1 MNRDTS
7 FIWKGFVCLVTVD
20 SISSTKKERVGL
32 MGMTMS
38 EKILARVSGQSK
50 VSAGDIVWVKVD
62 IAMMHDLL
70 GPWLVDGGFRRLGGQ
85 LFDKDKV
92 VVVSDHC
99 TPPATVQQA
108 DILKFTRDWARNQ
121 DLTHYY
127 EFEGPCHQVIVEHGH
142 VRPGRLIL
150 GTDSHTCMA
159 GGLGAFAT
167 GIGSTEMIG
176 VLLTGET
183 WLKVPETIKV
193 VWNGKIPH
201 GVYAKDVILETIKD
215 IGHAGATYQTIEFSG
230 EAIKDLS
237 IDERLVLSNMAV
249 EAGAKTGLIE
259 PDEKV
264 VNYLRSK
271 GVDEELDIIRSD
283 ENASFSRVLYK
294 DASILEPQ
302 VACPHEVDNVHPVSL
317 VEGKPVDQVYLGSC
331 TNGRISD
338 LRIAAQILKGKKISR
353 NIRCLVVPAS
363 QQIWM
368 QANKEGILD
377 ILTEAGCIVNM
388 PSCGACGGFTSGVIG
403 AGEVVMSSSNRNFRG
418 RMGSPK
424 GEVYLGSPATV
435 AATAIE
441 GKITDPR
448 KYISMEVR

>member
-1 MNRDTS
+1 
-7 FIWKGFVCLVTVD
+7 
-20 SISSTKKERVGL
+20 

-38 EKILARVSGQSK
+38 EKILAKASGEST

-62 IAMMHDLL
+62 IALMHDLL
-70 GPWLVDGGFRRLGGQ
+70 GPWLVDGGFRRLGGN

-108 DILKFTRDWARNQ
+108 DILKFTRDWARNH
-121 DLTHYY
+121 DLPYYY

-183 WLKVPETIKV
+183 WMKVPETIKV
-193 VWNGKIPH
+193 VWEGKLQK
-201 GVYAKDVILETIKD
+201 GVYAKDIVLKTIKEL
-215 IGHAGATYQTIEFSG
+215 GHAGATYQTIEFSG
-230 EAIKDLS
+230 NAIKELS
-237 IDERLVLSNMAV
+237 MDERLVLSNMAV
-249 EAGAKTGLIE
+249 EAGAKAGLIE
-259 PDEKV
+259 PDETV
-264 VNYLRSK
+264 VEYLRSK
-271 GVDEELDIIRSD
+271 GVTDEIELFASD
-283 ENASFSRVLYK
+283 EDAVYSRILHF
-294 DASILEPQ
+294 DASELEPQ
-302 VACPHEVDNVHPVSL
+302 VACPHEVDNVHPVSAIEEK
-317 VEGKPVDQVYLGSC
+317 VVDQVYLGSC
-331 TNGRISD
+331 TNGRITD
-338 LRIAAQILKGKKISR
+338 LRIAADILKGKKIAKHV
-353 NIRCLVVPAS
+353 RCLVVPAS
-363 QQIWM
+363 QHVWM
-368 QANKEGILD
+368 QANKEGLLTILA
-377 ILTEAGCIVNM
+377 EAGCIVNM

-424 GEVYLGSPATV
+424 GEVYLGSPATI

-441 GKITDPR
+441 GKIADPR
-448 KYISMEVR
+448 KYLTKEVTL

>member
-1 MNRDTS
+1 
-7 FIWKGFVCLVTVD
+7 
-20 SISSTKKERVGL
+20 

-38 EKILARVSGQSK
+38 EKILAK
-50 VSAGDIVWVKVD
+50 AAGRSEVKAGEIVWVKAD

-70 GPWLVDGGFRRLGGQ
+70 GPWLIDGGFRRLGGQ
-85 LFDKDKV
+85 LFDKEKV

-108 DILKFTRDWARNQ
+108 DILKFTRDWAREQ
-121 DLTHYY
+121 DLPYYY

-183 WLKVPETIKV
+183 WMKVPETIKV
-193 VWNGKIPH
+193 VWDGELPH
-201 GVYAKDVILETIKD
+201 GVYAKDIVLKTIKD
-215 IGHAGATYQTIEFSG
+215 IGHAGATYQTLEFSG
-230 EAIKDLS
+230 SAIRGLS
-237 IDERLVLSNMAV
+237 MDERLVLSNMAV

-264 VNYLRSK
+264 IEFLRSK
-271 GVDEELDIIRSD
+271 GATDEIEDLFSD
-283 ENASFSRVLYK
+283 EDASYSRILHYNASE
-294 DASILEPQ
+294 LEPQ
-302 VACPHEVDNVHPVSL
+302 IACPHEIDNVHPVSA
-317 VEGKPVDQVYLGSC
+317 VEGKSVDQVYLGSC
-331 TNGRISD
+331 TNGRLSD
-338 LRIAAQILKGKKISR
+338 LRIAAEILKGKKIAKH
-353 NIRCLVVPAS
+353 IRCLVVPAS
-363 QQIWM
+363 QHIWM
-368 QANKEGILD
+368 EANKEGILN

-418 RMGSPK
+418 RMGSPD

-441 GKITDPR
+441 GKIADPR
-448 KYISMEVR
+448 KYLLQGVR

>member
-1 MNRDTS
+1 
-7 FIWKGFVCLVTVD
+7 
-20 SISSTKKERVGL
+20 

-38 EKILARVSGQSK
+38 EKILAKAARQSEVK
-50 VSAGDIVWVKVD
+50 AGEIVWVKAD

-70 GPWLVDGGFRRLGGQ
+70 GPWLIDGGFRRLGGR
-85 LFDKDKV
+85 LFDKEKV

-121 DLTHYY
+121 DLPYYY

-183 WLKVPETIKV
+183 WMKVPETIKV
-193 VWNGKIPH
+193 VWDGELPH
-201 GVYAKDVILETIKD
+201 GVYAKDIVLKTIKD
-215 IGHAGATYQTIEFSG
+215 IGHAGATYQTLEFSG
-230 EAIKDLS
+230 SAIRGLS
-237 IDERLVLSNMAV
+237 MDERLVLSNMAV

-264 VNYLRSK
+264 IKFLRSK
-271 GVDEELDIIRSD
+271 GVTDEIDDLFSD
-283 ENASFSRVLYK
+283 KDAVYTRTLHYNAS
-294 DASILEPQ
+294 DLEPQ
-302 VACPHEVDNVHPVSL
+302 VACPHEIDNVHPVNA
-317 VEGKPVDQVYLGSC
+317 VEGKTVDQVYLGSC
-331 TNGRISD
+331 TNGRLSD
-338 LRIAAQILKGKKISR
+338 LRIAADILKGKKIA
-353 NIRCLVVPAS
+353 NHIRCLVVPAS
-363 QQIWM
+363 QHIWM
-368 QANKEGILD
+368 EANKEGILD

-418 RMGSPK
+418 RMGSPD

-441 GKITDPR
+441 GKIADPR
-448 KYISMEVR
+448 KYLLQGVR

>member
-1 MNRDTS
+1 
-7 FIWKGFVCLVTVD
+7 
-20 SISSTKKERVGL
+20 

-38 EKILARVSGQSK
+38 EKILAKASGQSSVK
-50 VSAGDIVWVKVD
+50 AGEIVWVNVD
-62 IAMMHDLL
+62 IALMHDLL
-70 GPWLVDGGFRRLGGQ
+70 GPWLVDGGFRRLGGK
-85 LFDKDKV
+85 LFDQDKV

-108 DILKFTRDWARNQ
+108 DILKFTRDWARNH
-121 DLTHYY
+121 DLPYYY

-159 GGLGAFAT
+159 GALGAFAT

-193 VWNGKIPH
+193 VWDGKLKE
-201 GVYAKDVILETIKD
+201 GVYAKDIVLKTIKEL
-215 IGHAGATYQTIEFSG
+215 GHAGATYQTIEFSG
-230 EAIKDLS
+230 SAIKELS
-237 IDERLVLSNMAV
+237 LDERLVLSNMAI

-259 PDEKV
+259 PDETV
-264 VNYLRSK
+264 VEYLRSK
-271 GVDEELDIIRSD
+271 GVEDEIELFASD
-283 ENASFSRVLYK
+283 EDAVYSRVLQF
-294 DASILEPQ
+294 DASELEPQ
-302 VACPHEVDNVHPVSL
+302 VACPHEVDNVHPVSA
-317 VEGKPVDQVYLGSC
+317 VEGKAVDQVYLGSC

-338 LRIAAQILKGKKISR
+338 LRIAAEILKGRKIAK
-353 NIRCLVVPAS
+353 NVRCLVVPAS
-363 QQIWM
+363 QHVWM
-368 QANKEGILD
+368 QANKEGILTT
-377 ILTEAGCIVNM
+377 LTEAGCIVNM

-418 RMGSPK
+418 RMGSSD

-441 GKITDPR
+441 GKIADPR
-448 KYISMEVR
+448 KYLSREVMI

>member
-1 MNRDTS
+1 MKNQNYALRIIIYLEGD
-7 FIWKGFVCLVTVD
+7 CLY
-20 SISSTKKERVGL
+20 

-38 EKILARVSGQSK
+38 EKILAKASGRQDVK
-50 VSAGDIVWVKVD
+50 AGDIVWVKVD
-62 IAMMHDLL
+62 IALMHDLL
-70 GPWLVDGGFRRLGGQ
+70 GPWLVDGPFKRLGGK
-85 LFDKDKV
+85 LFDKEKV

-108 DILKFTRDWARNQ
+108 DILKFTRDWARKQ
-121 DLTHYY
+121 GLSYYY

-142 VRPGRLIL
+142 VLPGRLIL

-167 GIGSTEMIG
+167 GIGSTEMVG

-183 WLKVPETIKV
+183 WLKVPQTIKV
-193 VWNGKIPH
+193 VWDGKIPH
-201 GVYAKDVILETIKD
+201 GVFSKDLVLKTIKD
-215 IGHAGATYQTIEFSG
+215 LGHAGATYQALEFSG
-230 EAIKDLS
+230 SAIKDLS

-264 VNYLRSK
+264 FDYLHSK
-271 GVDEELDIIRSD
+271 GVTEEIEMFSSD
-283 ENASFSRVLYK
+283 EDASFFRIMNYNASE
-294 DASILEPQ
+294 LEPQ
-302 VACPHEVDNVHPVSL
+302 VACPHEVDNVHPIRK
-317 VEGKPVDQVYLGSC
+317 VEGKAVDQVYLGSC
-331 TNGRISD
+331 TNGRLSD
-338 LRIAAQILKGKKISR
+338 LRIAAQILKGRKVSK

-363 QQIWM
+363 QHIWM
-368 QANKEGILD
+368 QANREGILD
-377 ILTEAGCIVNM
+377 VLTEAGCIVNM

-403 AGEVVMSSSNRNFRG
+403 ADEVVMSSSNRNFRG

-424 GEVYLGSPATV
+424 GEIYLGSPATV

-441 GKITDPR
+441 GKIADPR
-448 KYISMEVR
+448 KYLLKE

>member
-1 MNRDTS
+1 
-7 FIWKGFVCLVTVD
+7 
-20 SISSTKKERVGL
+20 
-32 MGMTMS
+32 MS
-38 EKILARVSGQSK
+38 EKILAKASGQPDLK
-50 VSAGDIVWVKVD
+50 AGDIAWVKVD

-70 GPWLVDGGFRRLGGQ
+70 GPWLVDGAFNRLGGQ
-85 LFDKDKV
+85 LFDKEKV

-108 DILKFTRDWARNQ
+108 DILKFTRDWARKQ
-121 DLTHYY
+121 DLSYYY
-127 EFEGPCHQVIVEHGH
+127 EFEGPCHQVIAERGH
-142 VRPGRLIL
+142 IRPGRLIL

-167 GIGSTEMIG
+167 GIGSTEMVG

-193 VWNGKIPH
+193 VWDGKIQH
-201 GVYAKDVILETIKD
+201 GVFSKDLVLKTIKD
-215 IGHAGATYQTIEFSG
+215 LGHAGATYQSLEFSG
-230 EAIKDLS
+230 SSIKDLS
-237 IDERLVLSNMAV
+237 IDERFVLSNMAV

-264 VNYLRSK
+264 VEFLRSK
-271 GVDEELDIIRSD
+271 GVTDEVDMISSDSDASYIRTLHY
-283 ENASFSRVLYK
+283 NASE
-294 DASILEPQ
+294 LEPQ
-302 VACPHEVDNVHPVSL
+302 VACPHEVDNVHPVSA
-317 VEGKPVDQVYLGSC
+317 VEGKAVDQVYLGSC
-331 TNGRISD
+331 TNGRLSD
-338 LRIAAQILKGKKISR
+338 LRIAAQILKGKKISK

-363 QQIWM
+363 QHIWM
-368 QANKEGILD
+368 QANREGILD
-377 ILTEAGCIVNM
+377 ILTEAGCIINM

-418 RMGSPK
+418 RMGSTN

-441 GKITDPR
+441 GKIADPR
-448 KYISMEVR
+448 KYLLQGVR

>member
-1 MNRDTS
+1 
-7 FIWKGFVCLVTVD
+7 
-20 SISSTKKERVGL
+20 

-38 EKILARVSGQSK
+38 EKILAKASGQPDLK
-50 VSAGDIVWVKVD
+50 AGNIAWVKVD

-70 GPWLVDGGFRRLGGQ
+70 GPWLVDGAFNRLGGK
-85 LFDKDKV
+85 LFDKQKV

-108 DILKFTRDWARNQ
+108 DILKFTRDWARKQ
-121 DLTHYY
+121 ELSYYY
-127 EFEGPCHQVIVEHGH
+127 EFEGPCHQVIAERGH

-167 GIGSTEMIG
+167 GIGSTEMVG

-193 VWNGKIPH
+193 VWEGKIPH
-201 GVYAKDVILETIKD
+201 GVFSKDLVLKTIKD
-215 IGHAGATYQTIEFSG
+215 LGHAGATYQSLEFSG
-230 EAIKDLS
+230 SAIKDLS
-237 IDERLVLSNMAV
+237 IDERFVLSNMAV

-264 VNYLRSK
+264 VEFLRSK
-271 GVDEELDIIRSD
+271 GVTDEIDMISSDSDASYIRTLHY
-283 ENASFSRVLYK
+283 NASE
-294 DASILEPQ
+294 LEPQ
-302 VACPHEVDNVHPVSL
+302 VACPHEVDNVHPVSA
-317 VEGKPVDQVYLGSC
+317 VEGKEVDQVYLGSC
-331 TNGRISD
+331 TNGRLSD
-338 LRIAAQILKGKKISR
+338 LRIAAQILKGKKISK

-363 QQIWM
+363 QHIWM

-377 ILTEAGCIVNM
+377 ILTEAGCIINM

-418 RMGSPK
+418 RMGSPN

-441 GKITDPR
+441 GKIADPR
-448 KYISMEVR
+448 KYLLQGVR

>member
-1 MNRDTS
+1 
-7 FIWKGFVCLVTVD
+7 
-20 SISSTKKERVGL
+20 

-38 EKILARVSGQSK
+38 EKILARASGQPDVK
-50 VSAGDIVWVKVD
+50 AGEIVWVKVD

-70 GPWLVDGGFRRLGGQ
+70 GPWLVDGGFRRLGGK

-108 DILKFTRDWARNQ
+108 DILKFTRDWARQ
-121 DLTHYY
+121 KELPYYY
-127 EFEGPCHQVIVEHGH
+127 EYEGPCHQVIVEHGH

-193 VWNGKIPH
+193 VWDGKLPQ
-201 GVYAKDVILETIKD
+201 GVYSKDLVLKTIKE

-230 EAIKDLS
+230 SAIRGLS
-237 IDERLVLSNMAV
+237 MDERLVLSNMAV
-249 EAGAKTGLIE
+249 EAGAKTGLIQ
-259 PDEKV
+259 PDETV
-264 VNYLRSK
+264 ADFLRSK
-271 GVDEELDIIRSD
+271 GVLEELDMIKSD
-283 ENASFSRVLYK
+283 DDASFIKTLHFNAS
-294 DASILEPQ
+294 DLEPQ
-302 VACPHEVDNVHPVSL
+302 VACPHEVDNVHPVSA
-317 VEGKPVDQVYLGSC
+317 VEGKAVDQVYLGSC
-331 TNGRISD
+331 TNGRLED
-338 LRIAAQILKGKKISR
+338 LRIAAQILKGKKVSK

-363 QQIWM
+363 QHIWM

-377 ILTEAGCIVNM
+377 ILTEAGCFVNM

-418 RMGSPK
+418 RMGSPR
-424 GEVYLGSPATV
+424 GEVFLGSPATV

-441 GKITDPR
+441 GIITDPR
-448 KYISMEVR
+448 KYFPKEVRV

>member
-1 MNRDTS
+1 
-7 FIWKGFVCLVTVD
+7 
-20 SISSTKKERVGL
+20 

-38 EKILARVSGQSK
+38 EKILARASGQPEVK
-50 VSAGDIVWVKVD
+50 AGDIVWVKVD

-70 GPWLVDGGFRRLGGQ
+70 GPWLVDGGFRRLGGE
-85 LFDKDKV
+85 LFDKEKV

-108 DILKFTRDWARNQ
+108 DILKFTRDWSRQ
-121 DLTHYY
+121 QRLPYYY

-193 VWNGKIPH
+193 VWDGILPQ
-201 GVYAKDVILETIKD
+201 GVYSKDLVLKTIKD

-230 EAIKDLS
+230 RAIRGLS
-237 IDERLVLSNMAV
+237 MDERLVLSNMAV
-249 EAGAKTGLIE
+249 EAGAKTGLIQ
-259 PDEKV
+259 PDETV
-264 VNYLRSK
+264 AEFLRSK
-271 GVDEELDIIRSD
+271 GVLEELDMIKSD
-283 ENASFSRVLYK
+283 DNASFIKTIHYN
-294 DASILEPQ
+294 ASELEPQ
-302 VACPHEVDNVHPVSL
+302 VACPHEVDNVHPVSA
-317 VEGKPVDQVYLGSC
+317 VEGKAVDQVYLGSC
-331 TNGRISD
+331 TNGRLED
-338 LRIAAQILKGKKISR
+338 LRIAAQILKGKKISK

-363 QQIWM
+363 QHIWM

-377 ILTEAGCIVNM
+377 ILTEAGCFVNM

-418 RMGSPK
+418 RMGSSK

-441 GKITDPR
+441 GKIADPR
-448 KYISMEVR
+448 KYLPKEVRV

>member
-1 MNRDTS
+1 
-7 FIWKGFVCLVTVD
+7 
-20 SISSTKKERVGL
+20 

-38 EKILARVSGQSK
+38 EKILARASGQPDVK
-50 VSAGDIVWVKVD
+50 AGEIVWVKVD

-70 GPWLVDGGFRRLGGQ
+70 GPWLVDGGFRRLGGK

-108 DILKFTRDWARNQ
+108 DILKFTRDWARQ
-121 DLTHYY
+121 KELPYYY
-127 EFEGPCHQVIVEHGH
+127 EYEGPCHQVIVEHGH

-193 VWNGKIPH
+193 VWDGKLPQ
-201 GVYAKDVILETIKD
+201 GVYSKDLVLKTIKE

-230 EAIKDLS
+230 SAIRGLS
-237 IDERLVLSNMAV
+237 MDERLVLSNMAV
-249 EAGAKTGLIE
+249 EAGAKTGLIQ
-259 PDEKV
+259 PDETV
-264 VNYLRSK
+264 ADFLRSK
-271 GVDEELDIIRSD
+271 GVLEELDMIKSD
-283 ENASFSRVLYK
+283 DDASFIKTLHFNAS
-294 DASILEPQ
+294 DLEPQ
-302 VACPHEVDNVHPVSL
+302 VACPHEVDNVHPVSA
-317 VEGKPVDQVYLGSC
+317 VEGKAVDQVYLGSC
-331 TNGRISD
+331 TNGRLED
-338 LRIAAQILKGKKISR
+338 LRIAAQILKGKKVSK

-363 QQIWM
+363 QHIWM

-377 ILTEAGCIVNM
+377 ILTEAGCFVNM

-418 RMGSPK
+418 RMGSPR
-424 GEVYLGSPATV
+424 GEVFLGSPATV

-441 GKITDPR
+441 GIITDPR
-448 KYISMEVR
+448 KYLPKEVRV

>member
-1 MNRDTS
+1 
-7 FIWKGFVCLVTVD
+7 
-20 SISSTKKERVGL
+20 

-121 DLTHYY
+121 DLTYYY

-193 VWNGKIPH
+193 VWDGKIPH
-201 GVYAKDVILETIKD
+201 GVYAKDLILETIKD
-215 IGHAGATYQTIEFSG
+215 IGHAGATYQSIEFSG

-264 VNYLRSK
+264 ANYLRSK
-271 GVDEELDIIRSD
+271 GVDEELDLIRSD
-283 ENASFSRVLYK
+283 ENASFSRILYK

-302 VACPHEVDNVHPVSL
+302 VACPHEVDNVHSVSL

-331 TNGRISD
+331 TNGRITD
-338 LRIAAQILKGKKISR
+338 LRIAAEILKGKKISK

-448 KYISMEVR
+448 KYLSMEVR

>member
-1 MNRDTS
+1 M
-7 FIWKGFVCLVTVD
+7 
-20 SISSTKKERVGL
+20 

-38 EKILARVSGQSK
+38 EKILAEASGQSSVK
-50 VSAGDIVWVKVD
+50 AGDIVWVKVD
-62 IAMMHDLL
+62 IALMHDLL
-70 GPWLVDGGFRRLGGQ
+70 GPWLVDKGFQRLGGQ

-108 DILKFTRDWARNQ
+108 DILKFTRDWARNHN
-121 DLTHYY
+121 LPYYY

-183 WLKVPETIKV
+183 WMKVPETIKV
-193 VWNGKIPH
+193 VWDGELSE
-201 GVYAKDVILETIKD
+201 GVYAKDIVLKTIKEL
-215 IGHAGATYQTIEFSG
+215 GHAGATYQTIEFSG
-230 EAIKDLS
+230 SAIKKLS
-237 IDERLVLSNMAV
+237 MDERLVLSNMAV

-259 PDEKV
+259 PDETV
-264 VNYLRSK
+264 LEYLHMK
-271 GVDEELDIIRSD
+271 GVTDEIEMITSD
-283 ENASFSRVLYK
+283 EDAVYSRIIHFNASN
-294 DASILEPQ
+294 LEPQ
-302 VACPHEVDNVHPVSL
+302 VACPHEVDNVHPVTD
-317 VEGKPVDQVYLGSC
+317 VKEKTVDQVYLGSC
-331 TNGRISD
+331 TNGRLND
-338 LRIAAQILKGKKISR
+338 LRIAAEILKGKKIAKHV
-353 NIRCLVVPAS
+353 RCLVVPAS
-363 QQIWM
+363 QHVWM

-418 RMGSPK
+418 RMGSPN

-441 GKITDPR
+441 GKIADPR
-448 KYISMEVR
+448 KYMTKEVML

>member
-1 MNRDTS
+1 
-7 FIWKGFVCLVTVD
+7 
-20 SISSTKKERVGL
+20 

-70 GPWLVDGGFRRLGGQ
+70 GPWLVDAGFRRLGGQ

-121 DLTHYY
+121 DLTYYY

-193 VWNGKIPH
+193 VWEGKIPH
-201 GVYAKDVILETIKD
+201 GVYAKDLILETIKD
-215 IGHAGATYQTIEFSG
+215 IGHAGATYQSIEFSG

-264 VNYLRSK
+264 ANYLRSK
-271 GVDEELDIIRSD
+271 GVDEELDLIRSD

-302 VACPHEVDNVHPVSL
+302 VACPHEVDNVHSVSL

-338 LRIAAQILKGKKISR
+338 LRIAAEILKGKKISK

-363 QQIWM
+363 QQIWL

-448 KYISMEVR
+448 KYLSMEVR

>member
-1 MNRDTS
+1 
-7 FIWKGFVCLVTVD
+7 
-20 SISSTKKERVGL
+20 

-38 EKILARVSGQSK
+38 EKILAKASGQSEVK
-50 VSAGDIVWVKVD
+50 AGEIVSVKVD

-70 GPWLVDGGFRRLGGQ
+70 GPWMVDSGFRRLGGK
-85 LFDKDKV
+85 LFDKEKV

-108 DILKFTRDWARNQ
+108 DILKFTRDWARAQ
-121 DLTHYY
+121 ELSYYY
-127 EFEGPCHQVIVEHGH
+127 EFEGPCHQVILEHGH

-193 VWNGKIPH
+193 VWDGKIPQ
-201 GVYAKDVILETIKD
+201 GVYSKDLMLKTIKD
-215 IGHAGATYQTIEFSG
+215 IGHAGATYQALEFSG
-230 EAIKDLS
+230 SAIGDLS
-237 IDERLVLSNMAV
+237 MDERLVLSNMAV

-259 PDEKV
+259 PDKKV
-264 VNYLRSK
+264 IEFLQSK
-271 GVDEELDIIRSD
+271 GVTEPIEMTFSDIDASYIRTLHY
-283 ENASFSRVLYK
+283 NAS
-294 DASILEPQ
+294 DLEPQ
-302 VACPHEVDNVHPVSL
+302 VACPHEVDNVHPVTT
-317 VEGKPVDQVYLGSC
+317 VEGKAVDQVYLGSC
-331 TNGRISD
+331 TNGRLND
-338 LRIAAQILKGKKISR
+338 LRIAAEILKGKKISK

-363 QQIWM
+363 QQIWT
-368 QANKEGILD
+368 QANKEGILE
-377 ILTEAGCIVNM
+377 ILTDAGCIINM

-418 RMGSPK
+418 RMGSPS

-441 GKITDPR
+441 GKIADPR
-448 KYISMEVR
+448 KYILKEVM

>member
-1 MNRDTS
+1 
-7 FIWKGFVCLVTVD
+7 
-20 SISSTKKERVGL
+20 

-38 EKILARVSGQSK
+38 EKILANASGQSSVK
-50 VSAGDIVWVKVD
+50 AGDIVWVNVD
-62 IAMMHDLL
+62 IALMHDLL
-70 GPWLVDGGFRRLGGQ
+70 GPWLVDGGFKRLGGK
-85 LFDKDKV
+85 LFDKEKV

-108 DILKFTRDWARNQ
+108 DILKFTRDWARAQ
-121 DLTHYY
+121 DLTYYY
-127 EFEGPCHQVIVEHGH
+127 EFEGPCHQVIAEHGH

-193 VWNGKIPH
+193 IWDGELPE
-201 GVYAKDVILETIKD
+201 GVFAKDMVLKTIKD
-215 IGHAGATYQTIEFSG
+215 LGHAGATYQTLEFSG
-230 EAIKDLS
+230 SAIRNLS

-264 VNYLRSK
+264 IKYLRSK
-271 GVDEELDIIRSD
+271 GVTDDIEMLTSD
-283 ENASFSRVLYK
+283 EDAEYIRTLYYNASE
-294 DASILEPQ
+294 LEPQ
-302 VACPHEVDNVHPVSL
+302 VACPHEVDNVHPIEM

-338 LRIAAQILKGKKISR
+338 LRIAAQILKGKKISK

-363 QQIWM
+363 QHIWM
-368 QANKEGILD
+368 QANKEGLLD
-377 ILTEAGCIVNM
+377 ILTEAGCIINM

-435 AATAIE
+435 AATALE

-448 KYISMEVR
+448 KYLLKGVM

>member
-1 MNRDTS
+1 
-7 FIWKGFVCLVTVD
+7 
-20 SISSTKKERVGL
+20 

-70 GPWLVDGGFRRLGGQ
+70 GPWLVDAGFRRLGGQ

-121 DLTHYY
+121 DLTYYY

-193 VWNGKIPH
+193 VWEGKIPH
-201 GVYAKDVILETIKD
+201 GVYAKDLILETIKD
-215 IGHAGATYQTIEFSG
+215 IGHAGATYQSIEFSG

-264 VNYLRSK
+264 ANYLRSK
-271 GVDEELDIIRSD
+271 GVDEELDLIRSD

-302 VACPHEVDNVHPVSL
+302 VACPHEVDNVHSVSL

-338 LRIAAQILKGKKISR
+338 LRIAAEILKGKKISK

-448 KYISMEVR
+448 KYLSMEVR

>member
-1 MNRDTS
+1 
-7 FIWKGFVCLVTVD
+7 
-20 SISSTKKERVGL
+20 

-38 EKILARVSGQSK
+38 EKILAKASGQSTVK
-50 VSAGDIVWVKVD
+50 AGDIVTVKAD

-70 GPWLVDGGFRRLGGQ
+70 GPFLIDKGFRRLGGT
-85 LFDKDKV
+85 LFDKEKV

-99 TPPATVQQA
+99 TPPATVHQA
-108 DILKFTRDWARNQ
+108 NILKQTRDWAREY
-121 DLTHYY
+121 DLPYYY

-183 WLKVPETIKV
+183 WLKVPETIRV
-193 VWNGKIPH
+193 VWDGKLSE
-201 GVYAKDVILETIKD
+201 GVSSKDIVLKTIKD
-215 IGHAGATYQTIEFSG
+215 IGHSGATYQTLEFTGST
-230 EAIKDLS
+230 INDLS
-237 IDERLVLSNMAV
+237 IDDRLVLSNMAV
-249 EAGAKTGLIE
+249 EAGAKTGLIQ

-264 VNYLRSK
+264 IEFLRSK
-271 GVDEELDIIRSD
+271 GVMEEIDMISSD
-283 ENASFSRVLYK
+283 S
-294 DASILEPQ
+294 DASYIRTLHYDATQLEPQ
-302 VACPHEVDNVHPVSL
+302 VACPHNVDNVHPVSS
-317 VEGKPVDQVYLGSC
+317 VEGIKVDQVYLGSC
-331 TNGRISD
+331 TNGRLED
-338 LRIAAQILKGKKISR
+338 LRIAANILKGKKVSR

-363 QQIWM
+363 QHIWM
-368 QANKEGILD
+368 QANKEGILE
-377 ILTEAGCIVNM
+377 ILTDAGCIVNM

-403 AGEVVMSSSNRNFRG
+403 EGEVVMSSSNRNFKG

-441 GKITDPR
+441 GKIADPR
-448 KYISMEVR
+448 KYILKEVK

>member
-1 MNRDTS
+1 
-7 FIWKGFVCLVTVD
+7 
-20 SISSTKKERVGL
+20 

-38 EKILARVSGQSK
+38 EKILAKASGQPDLK
-50 VSAGDIVWVKVD
+50 AGDIAWVKVD

-70 GPWLVDGGFRRLGGQ
+70 GPWLVDGAFNRLGGQ
-85 LFDKDKV
+85 LFDKEKV

-108 DILKFTRDWARNQ
+108 DILKFTRDWSRKQ
-121 DLTHYY
+121 DLSYYY
-127 EFEGPCHQVIVEHGH
+127 EFEGPCHQVIAERGH

-167 GIGSTEMIG
+167 GIGSTEMVG

-193 VWNGKIPH
+193 VWDGKIQH
-201 GVYAKDVILETIKD
+201 GVFSKDLVLKTIKD
-215 IGHAGATYQTIEFSG
+215 LGHAGATYQSLEFSG
-230 EAIKDLS
+230 SSIKDLS
-237 IDERLVLSNMAV
+237 IDERFVLSNMAD

-264 VNYLRSK
+264 VEFLRSK
-271 GVDEELDIIRSD
+271 GVTDEVDMISSDSDASYIRTLHY
-283 ENASFSRVLYK
+283 NASE
-294 DASILEPQ
+294 LEPQ
-302 VACPHEVDNVHPVSL
+302 VACPHEVDNVHPVSA
-317 VEGKPVDQVYLGSC
+317 VEGKAVDQVYLGSC
-331 TNGRISD
+331 TNGRLSD
-338 LRIAAQILKGKKISR
+338 LRIAAQILKGKKISK

-363 QQIWM
+363 QHIWM
-368 QANKEGILD
+368 QANREGILD
-377 ILTEAGCIVNM
+377 ILTEAGCIINM

-418 RMGSPK
+418 RMGSTN

-441 GKITDPR
+441 GKIADPR
-448 KYISMEVR
+448 KYLLQGVR

>member
-1 MNRDTS
+1 
-7 FIWKGFVCLVTVD
+7 
-20 SISSTKKERVGL
+20 

-62 IAMMHDLL
+62 IVMMHDLL
-70 GPWLVDGGFRRLGGQ
+70 GPWMVDGGFRRLGGQ

-121 DLTHYY
+121 DLTYYY

-193 VWNGKIPH
+193 VWDGKIPH
-201 GVYAKDVILETIKD
+201 GVYAKDLILETIKD
-215 IGHAGATYQTIEFSG
+215 IGHAGATYQSIEFSG

-264 VNYLRSK
+264 ANYLRSK
-271 GVDEELDIIRSD
+271 GVDEELDLIRSD

-302 VACPHEVDNVHPVSL
+302 VACPHEVDNVHSVSL

-338 LRIAAQILKGKKISR
+338 LRIAAEILKGKKISK

-448 KYISMEVR
+448 KYLSMEVR

>member
-1 MNRDTS
+1 MVPPESTRGRN
-7 FIWKGFVCLVTVD
+7 V
-20 SISSTKKERVGL
+20 SIV
-32 MGMTMS
+32 GMTIA
-38 EKILARVSGQSK
+38 EKTLARASGKSEVK
-50 VSAGDIVWVKVD
+50 AGEIIWAKVD

-70 GPWLVDGGFRRLGGQ
+70 GPRFIDKGFRKLGGK
-85 LFDKDKV
+85 LFDPEKV

-108 DILKFTRDWARNQ
+108 DILKYTRDWAREFE
-121 DLTHYY
+121 LPYYY

-159 GGLGAFAT
+159 GGMGAFAT

-193 VWNGKIPH
+193 NWEGKIPH
-201 GVYAKDVILETIKD
+201 GVYSKDLILQTIKD
-215 IGHAGATYQTIEFSG
+215 IGHAGATYQVLEFSG
-230 EAIKDLS
+230 SAIRGMSL
-237 IDERLVLSNMAV
+237 DERLVLSNMAV

-259 PDEKV
+259 PDEV
-264 VNYLRSK
+264 VVQFLKSK
-271 GVDEELDIIRSD
+271 GVDQIELITSD
-283 ENASFSRVLYK
+283 KDARYLRELTYNASE
-294 DASILEPQ
+294 LEPQ
-302 VACPHEVDNVHPVSL
+302 VACPHEIDNVHPVTA

-331 TNGRISD
+331 TNGRLSD
-338 LRIAAQILKGKKISR
+338 LRIAAQILKGQKISK

-363 QQIWM
+363 QAVWM

-403 AGEVVMSSSNRNFRG
+403 AGEVVMSSSNRNFKG
-418 RMGSPK
+418 RMGSPL
-424 GEVYLGSPATV
+424 GEIYLGSPATV

-441 GKITDPR
+441 GRIADPR
-448 KYISMEVR
+448 RYIRKEMMI

>member
-1 MNRDTS
+1 
-7 FIWKGFVCLVTVD
+7 
-20 SISSTKKERVGL
+20 
-32 MGMTMS
+32 MGMTMA
-38 EKILARVSGQSK
+38 EKILSRASGK
-50 VSAGDIVWVKVD
+50 KEVRGGEIVWVQVD

-70 GPWLVDGGFRRLGGQ
+70 GPRLIDRGFRKLGGT
-85 LFDKDKV
+85 LFDKEKV

-108 DILKFTRDWARNQ
+108 DILKYTRDWAREF
-121 DLTHYY
+121 DLPHYY

-142 VRPGRLIL
+142 VIPGKVIL

-159 GGLGAFAT
+159 GGMGAFAT

-183 WLKVPETIKV
+183 WLKVPESIKV
-193 VWNGKIPH
+193 NWEGRIPA
-201 GVYAKDVILETIKD
+201 GVYSKDVMLKTIKD
-215 IGHAGATYQTIEFSG
+215 IGHAGATYQALEFAGSAISG
-230 EAIKDLS
+230 MS

-249 EAGAKTGLIE
+249 EAGAKTGMIE

-264 VNYLRSK
+264 VRYLKDR
-271 GVDEELDIIRSD
+271 GVTDIELIQSDADAYYIR
-283 ENASFSRVLYK
+283 ELTY
-294 DASILEPQ
+294 DASELEPQ
-302 VACPHEVDNVHPVSL
+302 VACPHEIDNVHPVSS
-317 VEGKPVDQVYLGSC
+317 VEGTPVDQVYLGSC

-338 LRIAAQILKGKKISR
+338 LRIAAQILKGKKISKQ
-353 NIRCLVVPAS
+353 IRCLVVPAS
-363 QQIWM
+363 QAVWM

-403 AGEVVMSSSNRNFRG
+403 AGEVVISSSNRNFRG
-418 RMGSPK
+418 RMGSPS
-424 GEVYLGSPATV
+424 GEIYIGSPATV

-441 GKITDPR
+441 GKIADPR
-448 KYISMEVR
+448 KYIQKEMLI

>member
-1 MNRDTS
+1 M
-7 FIWKGFVCLVTVD
+7 IL
-20 SISSTKKERVGL
+20 
-32 MGMTMS
+32 GMTMS
-38 EKILARVSGQSK
+38 EKILARASGQPDVK
-50 VSAGDIVWVKVD
+50 AGEIVWVKVD

-70 GPWLVDGGFRRLGGQ
+70 GPWLVDGGFRRLGGK

-108 DILKFTRDWARNQ
+108 DILKFTRDWARQ
-121 DLTHYY
+121 QELPYYY
-127 EFEGPCHQVIVEHGH
+127 EYEGPCHQVIVEHGH

-193 VWNGKIPH
+193 VWDGILPQ
-201 GVYAKDVILETIKD
+201 GVYSKDLVLKTIKE

-230 EAIKDLS
+230 SAIRGLS
-237 IDERLVLSNMAV
+237 MDERLVLSNMVV
-249 EAGAKTGLIE
+249 EAGAKTGLIQ
-259 PDEKV
+259 PDETV
-264 VNYLRSK
+264 ADFLRSK
-271 GVDEELDIIRSD
+271 GVLEDLDMIKSD
-283 ENASFSRVLYK
+283 DDASFIKTLHFNASE
-294 DASILEPQ
+294 LEPQ
-302 VACPHEVDNVHPVSL
+302 VACPHEVDNVHPVSA
-317 VEGKPVDQVYLGSC
+317 VEGKAVDQVYLGSC
-331 TNGRISD
+331 TNGRLED
-338 LRIAAQILKGKKISR
+338 LRIAAQILKGKKISK

-363 QQIWM
+363 QHIWM

-377 ILTEAGCIVNM
+377 ILTEAGCFVNM

-441 GKITDPR
+441 GKIADPR
-448 KYISMEVR
+448 KYLPKEVRA

>member
-1 MNRDTS
+1 
-7 FIWKGFVCLVTVD
+7 
-20 SISSTKKERVGL
+20 
-32 MGMTMS
+32 MGMTLA
-38 EKILARVSGQSK
+38 EKILAKASGK
-50 VSAGDIVWVKVD
+50 NEVKAGEIVWVKAD

-70 GPWLVDGGFRRLGGQ
+70 GPRLIDKGFKRLGGK
-85 LFDKDKV
+85 LFDKEKV

-108 DILKFTRDWARNQ
+108 DILKYTRDWAREF
-121 DLTHYY
+121 DLPYYY

-159 GGLGAFAT
+159 GGMGAFAT

-183 WLKVPETIKV
+183 WLKVPETIRV
-193 VWNGKIPH
+193 HWGGSIPH
-201 GVYAKDVILETIKD
+201 GVYSKDLILKTIKD
-215 IGHAGATYQTIEFSG
+215 IGHAGATYQALEFSG
-230 EAIKDLS
+230 SAIRRMSL
-237 IDERLVLSNMAV
+237 DERLVLSNMAV

-259 PDEKV
+259 PDEAV
-264 VNYLRSK
+264 VHFLRDR
-271 GVDEELDIIRSD
+271 GIEDVELMQSD
-283 ENASFSRVLYK
+283 E
-294 DASILEPQ
+294 DATYIRELSYDATSLEPQ
-302 VACPHEVDNVHPVSL
+302 VACPHEIDNVHPVSA
-317 VEGKPVDQVYLGSC
+317 VEGQAVDQVYLGSC

-338 LRIAAQILKGKKISR
+338 LRIAAQILKGKKVSK

-363 QQIWM
+363 QAVWM

-377 ILTEAGCIVNM
+377 VLTEAGCIVNM

-418 RMGSPK
+418 RMGSAS
-424 GEVYLGSPATV
+424 GEIYIGSPATV

-441 GKITDPR
+441 GKIADPR
-448 KYISMEVR
+448 NYIPKEVMI